1 MLQLIVARILTEDVS
16 KIRGPTALAT
26 LVTGVTLIPVFIFWM
41 RRHERLGR
49 PAVIP
54 NTLWKNRVF
63 TAICINVFITW
74 GTFNAAE
81 QLLTFV
87 FQDVQGVGALKASV
101 YFLPAPVAGT
111 ISNIVIGLIA
121 HKVNANT
128 PVLIGNVL
136 AGLSP
141 LILAVMNE
149 HATYWAFSFPAIAL
163 NAIGADVL
171 FTVANL
177 VIAASFPEK
186 TQALAGGVFNTM
198 AQIGKTVGLATSA
211 VIAPST
217 TANTG
222 YSEKESPPAL
232 MAGFRAAFWYCF
244 GLCAL
249 TIFVNLWGLRKI
261 GKVGAKKD

>member
-1 MLQLIVARILTEDVS
+1 LLVGVALVPAFILWVGRQE
-16 KIRGPTALAT
+16 K
-26 LVTGVTLIPVFIFWM
+26 
-41 RRHERLGR
+41 LGR

-54 NTLWKNRVF
+54 NSLWRNRVF

-87 FQDVQGVGALKASV
+87 FQDVQKVSAIKASV
-101 YFLPAPVAGT
+101 YFLPAPIAGT
-111 ISNIVIGLIA
+111 TSNIIIGLIA
-121 HKVNANT
+121 HKVNADK

-136 AGLSP
+136 AGISP

-149 HATYWAFSFPAIAL
+149 NASYWAFSFPAIAL
-163 NAIGADVL
+163 NAVGADVL

-186 TQALAGGVFNTM
+186 TQALAGGVFNTV

-211 VIAPST
+211 VIASSA
-217 TANTG
+217 TANTP
-222 YSEKESPPAL
+222 YHEKESPPAL

-244 GLCAL
+244 GLCVI
-249 TIFVNLWGLRKI
+249 TIGVNFWGLRKI